1 MPKRTMFLLV
11 RETCYMS
18 AKTKEHYFVF
28 KLPKLGCLHS
38 IATEVEHGHVIN
50 LYSCSVILT
59 AIVII
64 FVTLLVMYCIKIFS
78 GALLRRGRQL

>member
-1 MPKRTMFLLV
+1 MFLLV

-64 FVTLLVMYCIKIFS
+64 FCDAFGYVLHQNLLWRV
-78 GALLRRGRQL
+78 AT